1 MAFYEKNIIT
11 CVEIATSKICALH
24 GTCDK
29 AGNPVVLGFGQ
40 AAPEGS
46 VCKSDIIDFQTV
58 TNALEKALG
67 DADRSAGYDFDRKN
81 VYCVVNGQG
90 IFSRQGEGN
99 VVIYDADHK
108 IKQHHIDEAVRKAQ
122 SLSLPPD
129 QIHLN
134 AFDSYFLLD
143 SCRIKQNPLGA
154 QANRL
159 DAYLH
164 IISAERNRVEMIRAI
179 LKELGFEGETS
190 CVFSG
195 ISSAYAALR
204 TDEKKQGVLLIDM
217 GAGVTDYLLVQKD
230 GILASGV
237 LPVGTENVANDLSI
251 GLEISIEQ
259 ARRFL
264 NESKLEDYR
273 ASGAAFVEFS
283 GSVQNTRRRIPIGS
297 FEKIIELRLR
307 ETFSIIREQLESR
320 GLVSKIETGIVF
332 CGGGATIPSALEALR
347 GVMGIHVRRGETIG
361 VSGAMTGMDIPYRY
375 TSLLGLLKFAA
386 DVENS
391 AAAEGRLRKVGDVLE
406 EFGESF
412 FRKFKDVTKGFKI

>member
-1 MAFYEKNIIT
+1 MAFYEKNMIT
-11 CVEIATSKICALH
+11 CVEIGTSKICALH
-24 GTCDK
+24 GTRDK

-40 AAPEGS
+40 TSPEGS
-46 VCKSDIIDFQTV
+46 VCKSDITDFHTV

-67 DADRSAGYDFDRKN
+67 DADQSAGHDFDRKN
-81 VYCVVNGQG
+81 VYCVMNGPG

-108 IKQHHIDEAVRKAQ
+108 IKQNHIDEAVRKAQ

-129 QIHLN
+129 QVHLN
-134 AFDSYFLLD
+134 SFDSYFLLD
-143 SCRIKQNPLGA
+143 SCRIRQNPLGA

-164 IISAERNRVEMIRAI
+164 IVSAERSRVEMIRAI
-179 LKELGFEGETS
+179 LKELGFEGDIS

-195 ISSAYAALR
+195 IASAYAALR

-251 GLEISIEQ
+251 GLM
-259 ARRFL
+259 
-264 NESKLEDYR
+264 K
-273 ASGAAFVEFS
+273 
-283 GSVQNTRRRIPIGS
+283 RRIPIGS

-307 ETFSIIREQLESR
+307 ETFSIIREQLEAR
-320 GLVSKIETGIVF
+320 GLVSKIETGVVF
-332 CGGGATIPSALEALR
+332 CGGGAAIPAASEALR
-347 GVMGIHVRRGETIG
+347 GVMGMHVRKGETLG
-361 VSGAMTGMDIPYRY
+361 VSGAMSGMEIPYRY
-375 TSLLGLLKFAA
+375 TSLLGLLKFAS

-391 AAAEGRLRKVGDVLE
+391 AAAEGGLRKVGDVLE

-412 FRKFKDVTKGFKI
+412 FRKVKDVTKGFKI

>member
-11 CVEIATSKICALH
+11 CVEIGTSKICALH

-29 AGNPVVLGFGQ
+29 AGNPVILGFGQ
-40 AAPEGS
+40 TSPEGS
-46 VCKSDIIDFQTV
+46 VCKSDIVDYQTV

-67 DADRSAGYDFDRKN
+67 DADQSAGRDFERKS
-81 VYCVVNGQG
+81 VYCVLTGPG

-99 VVIYDADHK
+99 AVIYDADHK
-108 IKQHHIDEAVRKAQ
+108 IKQSHIDEAVRKAQ

-129 QIHLN
+129 QVHLN
-134 AFDSYFLLD
+134 SFDSYFLLD
-143 SCRIKQNPLGA
+143 SCRIKQNPLGS
-154 QANRL
+154 QASRL

-179 LKELGFEGETS
+179 LKELGFESDVS

-195 ISSAYAALR
+195 VSSAYATLR
-204 TDEKKQGVLLIDM
+204 ADEKQQGVLLIDM

-237 LPVGTENVANDLSI
+237 LP
-251 GLEISIEQ
+251 ISIEQ

-264 NESKLEDYR
+264 NESRLEDYR
-273 ASGAAFVEFS
+273 ASGAAFIELS
-283 GSVQNTRRRIPIGS
+283 GTVQNTKRRIPVGS

-307 ETFSIIREQLESR
+307 EIFSIIREQIDSK
-320 GLVSKIETGIVF
+320 GLTSKIETGVVF
-332 CGGGATIPSALEALR
+332 CGGGAKMQSAVGALR
-347 GVMGIHVRRGETIG
+347 GVMGMHVRKGETLGI
-361 VSGAMTGMDIPYRY
+361 SGAMTGMEIPYRY
-375 TSLLGLLKFAA
+375 TALLGLLKFAA
-386 DVENS
+386 EIENS
-391 AAAEGRLRKVGDVLE
+391 SSTESGFRKVGDVLE

-412 FRKFKDVTKGFKI
+412 FKKVKDVTRGFKV

>member
-11 CVEIATSKICALH
+11 CVEIGTSKICALH

-29 AGNPVVLGFGQ
+29 AGNPVILGFGQ
-40 AAPEGS
+40 TSPEGS
-46 VCKSDIIDFQTV
+46 VCKSDIVDYQTV

-67 DADRSAGYDFDRKN
+67 DADQSAGRDFERKS
-81 VYCVVNGQG
+81 VYCVLNGPG

-108 IKQHHIDEAVRKAQ
+108 VKQSHIDEAVRKAQ

-129 QIHLN
+129 QVHLN
-134 AFDSYFLLD
+134 SFDSYFLLD
-143 SCRIKQNPLGA
+143 TCRIKQNPLGS
-154 QANRL
+154 QASRL

-179 LKELGFEGETS
+179 LKELGFESDVS

-195 ISSAYAALR
+195 VSSAYATLR
-204 TDEKKQGVLLIDM
+204 ADEKQQGVLLIDM
-217 GAGVTDYLLVQKD
+217 GAGVTNYLLVQKD

-237 LPVGTENVANDLSI
+237 LPVGTENVANDLAI
-251 GLEISIEQ
+251 GLEIGIEQ

-264 NESKLEDYR
+264 NESRLEDYR
-273 ASGAAFVEFS
+273 ASGAAFIELS
-283 GSVQNTRRRIPIGS
+283 GTVQNTKRRIPVGS

-307 ETFSIIREQLESR
+307 EIFSIIREQIDSK
-320 GLVSKIETGIVF
+320 GLTSKIETGVVF
-332 CGGGATIPSALEALR
+332 CGGGATMQSAVEALR
-347 GVMGIHVRRGETIG
+347 GVMGMHVRKGETLGI
-361 VSGAMTGMDIPYRY
+361 SGAMTGMEIPYRY
-375 TSLLGLLKFAA
+375 TALLGLLKFAA
-386 DVENS
+386 EIENS
-391 AAAEGRLRKVGDVLE
+391 SSTESGFRKVGDVLE

-412 FRKFKDVTKGFKI
+412 FKKVKDVTRGFKV

>member
-11 CVEIATSKICALH
+11 CVEIGTSKICALH

-40 AAPEGS
+40 TSPEGS
-46 VCKSDIIDFQTV
+46 VCKSDITDFHTV

-67 DADRSAGYDFDRKN
+67 DADQSAGHDFDRKN
-81 VYCVVNGQG
+81 VYCVMNGAG

-99 VVIYDADHK
+99 VIIYDADHK
-108 IKQHHIDEAVRKAQ
+108 VRQNHIDEAVRKAQ

-129 QIHLN
+129 QVHLN
-134 AFDSYFLLD
+134 SFDSYFLLD
-143 SCRIKQNPLGA
+143 SCRIRQNPLGA

-164 IISAERNRVEMIRAI
+164 ISSAERNRVEMIRAI
-179 LKELGFEGETS
+179 LKELGFDGDIS

-195 ISSAYAALR
+195 IASAYAALR

-217 GAGVTDYLLVQKD
+217 GAGVTDYLLVQRD

-251 GLEISIEQ
+251 GLEIGIEQ

-283 GSVQNTRRRIPIGS
+283 GTVQNTRRRIPIGS

-307 ETFSIIREQLESR
+307 ETFSIIREQLETR
-320 GLVSKIETGIVF
+320 GLLSKIETGIVF
-332 CGGGATIPSALEALR
+332 CGGGAAIPAASEALR
-347 GVMGIHVRRGETIG
+347 GVTGMHVRKGETLG
-361 VSGAMTGMDIPYRY
+361 VSGAMSGMEIPCRC
-375 TSLLGLLKFAA
+375 TALLGLLKFAA

-391 AAAEGRLRKVGDVLE
+391 TEAESGLRKVGDVLE

-412 FRKFKDVTKGFKI
+412 FRKVKDVTKGFKI